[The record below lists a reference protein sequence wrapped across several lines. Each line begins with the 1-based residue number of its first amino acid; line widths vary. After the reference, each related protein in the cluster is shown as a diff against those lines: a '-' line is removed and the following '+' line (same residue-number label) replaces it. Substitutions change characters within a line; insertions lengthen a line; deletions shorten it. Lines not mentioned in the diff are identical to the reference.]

1 MDFLKLSDGD
11 MGQDIENKDLE
22 MWAPTAES
30 LAQDVLSSQKKHEC
44 ERRVTVKG
52 LQRNV
57 TVVMEGPQGPP
68 GRIIGRQKSRQTDRM
83 PFPTRGLVH
92 SALTAGSLLS

>member
-11 MGQDIENKDLE
+11 MGQDIEHEDLE
-22 MWAPTAES
+22 MWAPSAES
-30 LAQDVLSSQKKHEC
+30 LAQGVLSSQKEHEC

-57 TVVMEGPQGPP
+57 TVLMEGP
-68 GRIIGRQKSRQTDRM
+68 
-83 PFPTRGLVH
+83 RGTL
-92 SALTAGSLLS
+92 AGL